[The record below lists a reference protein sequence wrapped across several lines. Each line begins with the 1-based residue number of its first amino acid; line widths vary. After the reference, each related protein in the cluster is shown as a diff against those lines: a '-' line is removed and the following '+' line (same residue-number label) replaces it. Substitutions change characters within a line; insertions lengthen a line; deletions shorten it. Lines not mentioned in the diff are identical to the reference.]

1 MSRALSSQPP
11 HGGTR
16 REGKQC
22 TRVREATATSRRRA
36 PRVGAALPSVAG
48 DAASSRHGFRAAAT
62 VMARWPTKREHQ
74 RVMHSS
80 HANHPSTSCA
90 ACRRRAACRQRASGH
105 RPTGRRRGAARRPSR
120 NGAPEGPG
128 RRAARPQGRQ
138 ALDLFRRRPAA
149 LPRRR
154 MAPARRPSRSARGN
168 PPMSLYKRKTSPNW
182 QYKLYPW
189 RRTAGTGKHW
199 HPRQSAGP
207 GIPRPAEGRPGTRRG
222 SARSRAIRGT
232 TRSCA
237 TSANARASPAWKR
250 RRFTCAG
257 STGTC
262 PASRSP
268 ISTATASTRSRSR
281 SQEPRTVR
289 TRHGIVET
297 DGRQRRHRASRD
309 RRAEVGV
316 ECGGRMGMAGARAGH
331 ETREDRLETHPLAD
345 PGRSGTAARRTARAS
360 RRHGAF
366 QSGDR
371 PAPRQRDGAAVVAS
385 RPRAARRVD
394 PPDQAKARKAIT
406 VPLSETAIAVLRRQH
421 ANPRAPECAD
431 SVFTYRGRP
440 VYQTATAAWA
450 ALQRAGLSDFRWHDL
465 RHTWASWHVQRGTPL
480 QVLRSWADGETME
493 MVQRYAHLS
502 ADHLA
507 QWVTPL
513 TAGVPVPAAI
523 QLQRDNATNGEN
535 R

>member
-1 MSRALSSQPP
+1 
-11 HGGTR
+11 
-16 REGKQC
+16 
-22 TRVREATATSRRRA
+22 
-36 PRVGAALPSVAG
+36 
-48 DAASSRHGFRAAAT
+48 
-62 VMARWPTKREHQ
+62 
-74 RVMHSS
+74 
-80 HANHPSTSCA
+80 
-90 ACRRRAACRQRASGH
+90 
-105 RPTGRRRGAARRPSR
+105 
-120 NGAPEGPG
+120 
-128 RRAARPQGRQ
+128 
-138 ALDLFRRRPAA
+138 
-149 LPRRR
+149 
-154 MAPARRPSRSARGN
+154 
-168 PPMSLYKRKTSPNW
+168 MSLYKRKTSPNW

-189 RRTAGTGKHW
+189 RRTAGTGSTGTRDKAQAQEFHD
-199 HPRQSAGP
+199 RLKVDL
-207 GIPRPAEGRPGTRRG
+207 GTRRG

-281 SQEPRTVR
+281 SAAAHGAHPA
-289 TRHGIVET
+289 RHRR
-297 DGRQRRHRASRD
+297 DRPGRQRRHRASRD

-371 PAPRQRDGAAVVAS
+371 PAPRQRDGLRWSQVDL
-385 RPRAARRVD
+385 ARRVAWIH
-394 PPDQAKARKAIT
+394 PDQAKARKAIT
-406 VPLSETAIAVLRRQH
+406 VPPETAIAVLRRQH

-440 VYQTATAAWA
+440 VHQTATAGA
-450 ALQRAGLSDFRWHDL
+450 AACRPERFPLARPAS
-465 RHTWASWHVQRGTPL
+465 WASWHVQRGTRCRCS
-480 QVLRSWADGETME
+480 RSWADGRRWKWCSGT
-493 MVQRYAHLS
+493 RTCRPITS
-502 ADHLA
+502 
-507 QWVTPL
+507 
-513 TAGVPVPAAI
+513 
-523 QLQRDNATNGEN
+523 RNGS
-535 R
+535 RR

>member
-1 MSRALSSQPP
+1 
-11 HGGTR
+11 
-16 REGKQC
+16 
-22 TRVREATATSRRRA
+22 
-36 PRVGAALPSVAG
+36 
-48 DAASSRHGFRAAAT
+48 
-62 VMARWPTKREHQ
+62 MANKTLEHQ

-90 ACRRRAACRQRASGH
+90 ACPPGA
-105 RPTGRRRGAARRPSR
+105 RPADTRIRPPSPGRRRGAARRPSR

-128 RRAARPQGRQ
+128 RRAARPVGKRWIFSVA
-138 ALDLFRRRPAA
+138 ALQRYLAGEWLPPVAHHDQQEETRPCRSTSARPA
-149 LPRRR
+149 RT
-154 MAPARRPSRSARGN
+154 GN
-168 PPMSLYKRKTSPNW
+168 TSCTPGGGPPVQGST
-182 QYKLYPW
+182 
-189 RRTAGTGKHW
+189 GTRDKAQAQEFHDRLKVDLW
-199 HPRQSAGP
+199 
-207 GIPRPAEGRPGTRRG
+207 TRRG
-222 SARSRAIRGT
+222 SARSRAIRGRGRALRRR
-232 TRSCA
+232 TRGPRQPG
-237 TSANARASPAWKR
+237 NVEDSPALARPAPVR
-250 RRFTCAG
+250 RRARRYRPQPRRRDRARG
-257 STGTC
+257 AAHGAH
-262 PASRSP
+262 PA
-268 ISTATASTRSRSR
+268 
-281 SQEPRTVR
+281 
-289 TRHGIVET
+289 RHRR
-297 DGRQRRHRASRD
+297 DRPGRQRRHRASRD

-450 ALQRAGLSDFRWHDL
+450 KRCS
-465 RHTWASWHVQRGTPL
+465 
-480 QVLRSWADGETME
+480 
-493 MVQRYAHLS
+493 
-502 ADHLA
+502 
-507 QWVTPL
+507 
-513 TAGVPVPAAI
+513 VPA
-523 QLQRDNATNGEN
+523 
-535 R
+535 